1 MTSFTKTESAAVEAT
16 GLVTGLAKDL
26 AKGLKAS
33 RRSFLKTSTIGGG
46 GLVMSFALPFKGALA
61 AGTVHTPN
69 AWVHIA
75 DDNTITLISARSEMG
90 QGVYTALPMLI
101 AEELN
106 VDFRKMKVAIAPPD
120 AKVYGNPLVGGPQLT
135 GGSTSV
141 RDAWEKL
148 RVGGAQVREMLISA
162 AADKWKVDRSTLKAV
177 NGTVV
182 GPKGQKATYGQLA
195 AAASKLPVPEKPP
208 IKDPKDFTIVGKAT
222 RRLDT
227 PAKVNGTA
235 EFGIDVRLPGMVYA
249 SLEQCPVIG
258 GTVKSFD
265 ASKAKAMPGVID
277 VVQIPD
283 GVAVVANTWWRA
295 NQARKALAVTWDEG
309 AGANLNTAAMYE
321 GTRAAAKS
329 GTALPLKAVG
339 DADAVI
345 GASQNVVRA
354 EYVSQNVSHA
364 PLEPMNFTAWF
375 KDGKMALIGPTQWQ
389 DAAQSAIAKAVGIKD
404 ADVSVKTTFLGGG
417 FGRRI
422 DIDFIVQAA
431 LIAKAMPGKP
441 VKLVWSREDD
451 MTHDF
456 YRPLAIHTMAASLG
470 ADGKPTA
477 MTFRHTGQ
485 SITGRVFGLPA
496 PVQDPLMTEAAI
508 AGYEIPATKH
518 DVVKHDAG
526 LRVGYLR
533 SVSHAVN
540 VFANESFID
549 ELALK
554 AGKDP
559 VEYRMSMLSKG
570 PRYANVLKLAADKA
584 GWSTAAPAGRAR
596 GVALMEGYDSYLAAV
611 AEVSLNSDGSVKVHK
626 LTLAADVGRMVNP
639 DTVEAQVTSGAV
651 FGLGMTTMQNITVD
665 KGRVQQTNFNG
676 AFQLPRMSDVPPM
689 DVILV
694 NSTEKPGGIGE
705 PSVAVTVP
713 AIANAVA
720 KLTGKR
726 VRSLPIT
733 ADAIKSA

>member
-1 MTSFTKTESAAVEAT
+1 MNQTIESFAS
-16 GLVTGLAKDL
+16 
-26 AKGLKAS
+26 AS
-33 RRSFLKTSTIGGG
+33 RRSFLKTTAATSATSVIGGS
-46 GLVMSFALPFKGALA
+46 GLLMGIAAVSTEAQA
-61 AGTVHTPN
+61 AGTVYTPN

-75 DDNTITLISARSEMG
+75 DDNTVTLISARSEMG

-106 VDFRKMKVAIAPPD
+106 VDIRKIKVAIAAPD
-120 AKVYGNPLVGGPQLT
+120 AKVYGNPLLGGPQLT
-135 GGSTSV
+135 GGSTSI

-162 AADKWKVDRSTLKAV
+162 AADQWKVDRSELKAV
-177 NGTVV
+177 NGSII
-182 GPKGQKATYGQLA
+182 GPKGKKATYGSLA

-208 IKDPKDFTIVGKAT
+208 IKDPSQFTIVGKAT

-235 EFGIDVRLPGMVYA
+235 EYGIDVKLPGMVYA
-249 SLEQCPVIG
+249 ALEQCPVIG
-258 GTVKSFD
+258 GKVKSVNS
-265 ASKAKAMPGVID
+265 AKAKAMPGVID
-277 VVQIPD
+277 VVEIPD

-295 NQARKALAVTWDEG
+295 NVARRALEITWDEG
-309 AGANLNTAAMYE
+309 AGAALNTAAMFAS
-321 GTRAAAKS
+321 TRAAAKS

-345 GASQNVVRA
+345 AASSNVVRA
-354 EYVSQNVSHA
+354 EYASQNVSHS

-375 KDGKMALIGPTQWQ
+375 KDGKMSLIGPTQWQ
-389 DAAQSAIAKAVGIKD
+389 DAAQSAIAKAVGLKD
-404 ADVSVKTTFLGGG
+404 ADVTVKTTFLGGG

-431 LIAKAMPGKP
+431 QIAKAVNGKP

-456 YRPLAIHTMAASLG
+456 YRPLAIHTMAAAVG

-508 AGYEIPATKH
+508 AGYEIAATRH

-549 ELALK
+549 ELAVK

-559 VEYRMSMLSKG
+559 VEYRLSMLSKA

-584 GWSTAAPAGRAR
+584 GWSTPPAAGRAR
-596 GVALMEGYDSYLAAV
+596 GVALMEGYESYLAAV
-611 AEVSLNSDGSVKVHK
+611 AEVSQNSDGSVKVHK
-626 LTLAADVGRMVNP
+626 LTIAADVGRMVNP

-651 FGLGMTTMQNITVD
+651 FGLGMATMQNITVD
-665 KGRVQQTNFNG
+665 KGRVQQSNFA
-676 AFQLPRMSDVPPM
+676 AFPLPRMNDVPPM

-720 KLTGKR
+720 RLTGKR
-726 VRSLPIT
+726 VRSLPLT
-733 ADAIKSA
+733 ADAIKTA